1 MEVAGVSEHDA
12 SGNPCEVKPGLSKAR
27 VFVQACIRSVD
38 ESQHF
43 GTKLGFT
50 FNMIPILDTVRNI
63 DTKNPDNLR
72 MLQGYSFELRV
83 LNKGFLTVSLYFQ
96 RDELN

>member
-12 SGNPCEVKPGLSKAR
+12 SGTPCEVKPGLSKASI
-27 VFVQACIRSVD
+27 FAQECIRYVE

-43 GTKLGFT
+43 GTELGFT

-63 DTKNPDNLR
+63 ETKNPDNFR
-72 MLQGYSFELRV
+72 MLQGYSFELRRFDR
-83 LNKGFLTVSLYFQ
+83 GFFTVSLHFQ